1 MNYYEHHLGDYAEA
15 TGHLSF
21 VEDAAYSRMIRKYYA
36 SEKPLPADE
45 KAVQRLVG
53 ARTKEEREAVATV
66 LQEFF
71 DLRADGWHNTRCD
84 EEIARYKE
92 GDAEREQK
100 SAHEK
105 ERMRRHRE
113 ERSRLFAELREHGIT
128 PKWDTPV
135 MQLREI
141 LSRVSNAPE
150 TRTGVTGNAHATA
163 NQTPDTSHQTPDLKN
178 KHTHQNT
185 EPRGV
190 WVGID
195 DQGEPGPPP
204 QPTAAGTICKALKA
218 AGLANVSPQHPALLA
233 LIERGV
239 TAETFADAAA
249 TAVSRGKGF
258 DYAIG
263 ILRRQLDEAAE
274 IGELPKAQQQPA
286 MHPDSRAAVEAE
298 GEAKGF
304 GRWNET
310 RERWDEYKA
319 RVRGLA
325 PKKRLTKA
333 PVMAAPVGAM

>member
-36 SEKPLPADE
+36 SEKALPADE
-45 KAVQRLVG
+45 KTVQRLVG

-84 EEIARYKE
+84 EEIARFK
-92 GDAEREQK
+92 DKQQKAKRSAEARWNPTKPQTK
-100 SAHEK
+100 GNANASPNA
-105 ERMRRHRE
+105 MRTHTE
-113 ERSRLFAELREHGIT
+113 
-128 PKWDTPV
+128 
-135 MQLREI
+135 
-141 LSRVSNAPE
+141 
-150 TRTGVTGNAHATA
+150 GNAH
-163 NQTPDTSHQTPDLKN
+163 QSPDTSHQSPDIN
-178 KHTHQNT
+178 TNTHTQNT

-190 WVGID
+190 WDGID
-195 DQGEPGPPP
+195 DQGEPGQPP

-218 AGLANVSPQHPALLA
+218 AGLANVSPQHPTLLA
-233 LIERGV
+233 FIERGV
-239 TAETFADAAA
+239 TAESFADAAA

-263 ILRRQLDEAAE
+263 ILRRQLEEATT
-274 IGELPKAQQQPA
+274 IGTLPKAQQQPA
-286 MHPDSRAAVEAE
+286 IDPDSRAAVEAE

-310 RERWDEYKA
+310 REQWGEYKA
-319 RVRGLA
+319 RVRGLT
-325 PKKRLTKA
+325 PKKRLTQA
-333 PVMAAPVGAM
+333 PAMAAGVEA